1 MSYQRIP
8 HVLLVV
14 LLVCT
19 SAAGA
24 GESTDIT
31 ASNSLPAV
39 NEQFTVTVTLS
50 SSAGVSCW
58 GQVLTW
64 DSSKLRLDQQQ
75 SVSSPFGTVV
85 PDSRATAT
93 IQSSSQ
99 VRTGGYYEAAG
110 PTYPDHAAAS
120 GAITVF
126 TFTRVAAGTTTL
138 SCPVKSSGDPF
149 GLVLITSDGTERSPA
164 GSDLTLTD
172 PAVVVS
178 PPPSVTTDSASSSSK
193 HCGFGSGIAGLVLAG
208 FLTLARLLAARS
220 RCG

>member
-8 HVLLVV
+8 HVLLVL

-19 SAAGA
+19 GVAGA
-24 GESTDIT
+24 GESTAIT
-31 ASNSLPAV
+31 TSSSLPTV

-50 SSAGVSCW
+50 SSAGLSCW

-64 DSSKLRLDQQQ
+64 DSSKLRLDQQH
-75 SVSSPFGTVV
+75 SVSSPFGSVV
-85 PDSRATAT
+85 PDSRATAV

-99 VRTGGYYEAAG
+99 VRTGGYYEAPG

-126 TFTRVAAGTTTL
+126 TFTRIAAGTTTL
-138 SCPVKSSGDPF
+138 SCPVKSGGDPF
-149 GLVLITSDGTERSPA
+149 GLVLFTADGTERSPA
-164 GSDLTLTD
+164 GSTLTLTD
-172 PAVVVS
+172 PVVVA
-178 PPPSVTTDSASSSSK
+178 PPSTTMDNASSK
-193 HCGFGSGIAGLVLAG
+193 RCGFGSGIAGLVLAG
-208 FLTLARLLAARS
+208 LLAFARLHAARS